1 MRIRTRLAGGATLG
15 LLISVFVAGCSS
27 SAAPAP
33 IPTEQPLAPETSPA
47 GDIPDNQVFVA
58 YASPTG
64 GYQLQVPEGWARTD
78 QGTDVRFVSKL
89 DGVQVALTNASSVST
104 AATLQANPALVQG
117 FGRAVQ
123 VIKVQDVQLPAG
135 PAVLVDFA
143 SNSDPTP
150 TSLGC
155 RRMPIE
161 RFRPRVRRKFSGLM
175 RTTRSS
181 SQLRSDRSSARRAG
195 CWSRNKRPP
204 TCR

>member
-1 MRIRTRLAGGATLG
+1 
-15 LLISVFVAGCSS
+15 LISVVVAGCTS
-27 SAAPAP
+27 SAAQAPATAAP
-33 IPTEQPLAPETSPA
+33 ASSAGSASAAAAAIPTEQPLAPETSPA

-89 DGVQVALTNASSVST
+89 DGVQVAVTNASSVPT

-143 SNSDPTP
+143 SNSDPDPVT
-150 TSLGC
+150 GKQ
-155 RRMPIE
+155 
-161 RFRPRVRRKFSGLM
+161 VRLENNTYLIAKNGKLATLTLWAPQGADNVDQWQQMAQSFTWR
-175 RTTRSS
+175 
-181 SQLRSDRSSARRAG
+181 
-195 CWSRNKRPP
+195 
-204 TCR
+204 

>member
-1 MRIRTRLAGGATLG
+1 MRISTRRAGGATLG

-33 IPTEQPLAPETSPA
+33 TGTAASPTEQPLAPETSPA

-78 QGTDVRFVSKL
+78 QGSDVRFVSKL
-89 DGVQVALTNASSVST
+89 DGVQVAVTNASSVPT

-143 SNSDPTP
+143 SNSDPDPVTAKQ
-150 TSLGC
+150 
-155 RRMPIE
+155 
-161 RFRPRVRRKFSGLM
+161 VRLENNTYLIAKNGKLATLTLWAPQGADNVDQWQQMAQSFTWR
-175 RTTRSS
+175 
-181 SQLRSDRSSARRAG
+181 
-195 CWSRNKRPP
+195 
-204 TCR
+204 